1 MIGESTKATRRRMPG
16 RKNLSGIETFDKYVI
31 ASKSTVIAR
40 KAAIR
45 NSPCANALWVRVTST
60 EPISNRTTSLKAK
73 EILPLKNEVI
83 VTEYLSGEVKTNAG
97 ESLRPH

>member
-1 MIGESTKATRRRMPG
+1 MIGESTNATRSKMPG

-73 EILPLKNEVI
+73 ETLPLKNEVI
-83 VTEYLSGEVKTNAG
+83 ATYYLSNIVKTNAG
-97 ESLRPH
+97 EFLRPH